1 MTIKT
6 ENWLGE
12 YTSTIG
18 TGDITLG
25 GAIDGF
31 AGFSNVGEN
40 VDVYY
45 TVMDALDKETG
56 IGTLTGGKLV
66 RKDIHA
72 TLVDGAYVKNG
83 SAINLSGD
91 AQVYGTA
98 NAHFLDYVQAVANA
112 EIVNTQAIAELKA
125 LQINGHALTAS
136 FNLTA
141 ADVGAHPD
149 SWMPSTD
156 ALNVYQKAA
165 SDIRYLKTQDAEQ
178 VAGLVMRVGGA
189 CEQQLQQSINDVST
203 AFIGDAPPAGAPVG
217 KRWFDTESGRTYIKY
232 NDGDSTQWVEESPQ
246 GLSPDGLESRI
257 DEALRR
263 SYAEAG
269 YNLVDGSFEAGGTLV
284 NANDVLLQERTGK
297 AFTGPAGIVAAGTNP
312 ASGGFIDRSGEV
324 LINKINMNSNNGFVG
339 SVDVSSS
346 ILILGDSITEAVGA
360 STYANGYSYQL
371 ARSLLNHRDK
381 GYSNDSGFYWHT
393 DINQANAVNTGL
405 SSNGTIVSGGV
416 TAKRRSLAVGQ
427 SINITGRKFNSVYI
441 VYDGATSSGSI
452 EIQRNGVVIS
462 TQAVVGSSLNVTNV
476 VVNNWSEGDSLSVVA
491 VGGTVVVCGV
501 MTLKTAAGASLVH
514 IAGRSGAGYQDFT
527 TASAIDEIGYWLN
540 LLKAGNEKVLVLN
553 AGTNNIYNSGKAKTP
568 NELVSEISTLISG
581 VNSKATSVK
590 YVIAVPPKANE
601 SIFPIVRSG
610 FAYEDYVSAIVN
622 FANQNGHGLIR
633 YDLTWVSKRTS
644 YYSDGVH
651 PSNVGHRIM
660 AAAACEAFGVPLN
673 SYVRVTA
680 PTVGVISQVDV
691 TMSSSWGPFNGAVGS
706 RGSAQL
712 QNNTASLFGIV
723 QPNGSTSLTIGV
735 IPAGYRP
742 TRSCYFVARAN
753 TGPVNLTITSGGELV
768 VDSIPTWLSL
778 EGVTYAITRV

>member
-1 MTIKT
+1 MTT
-6 ENWLGE
+6 EYSIQKMVSDGTL
-12 YTSTIG
+12 STIALG
-18 TGDITLG
+18 IQYLQRNDIYMRIAGEETPQSGAPSGYTWSFVNNTTLKILPVVPNG
-25 GAIDGF
+25 VEVVVYRRTD
-31 AGFSNVGEN
+31 
-40 VDVYY
+40 VDAMY
-45 TVMDALDKETG
+45 
-56 IGTLTGGKLV
+56 
-66 RKDIHA
+66 
-72 TLVDGAYVKNG
+72 
-83 SAINLSGD
+83 
-91 AQVYGTA
+91 
-98 NAHFLDYVQAVANA
+98 
-112 EIVNTQAIAELKA
+112 
-125 LQINGHALTAS
+125 
-136 FNLTA
+136 
-141 ADVGAHPD
+141 
-149 SWMPSTD
+149 
-156 ALNVYQKAA
+156 NVYSQNAQFDEA
-165 SDIRYLKTQDAEQ
+165 TIDENN
-178 VAGLVMRVGGA
+178 
-189 CEQQLQQSINDVST
+189 QQLL
-203 AFIGDAPPAGAPVG
+203 
-217 KRWFDTESGRTYIKY
+217 YIAQEY
-232 NDGDSTQWVEESPQ
+232 LEQ
-246 GLSPDGLESRI
+246 GLPGAGVDTIEFLRDDGTNTYYRI
-257 DEALRR
+257 KRTDGSYSEEFTVPSASSSTKILAREALRR

-269 YNLVDGSFEAGGTLV
+269 YKLVDGSFEAGGTLV
-284 NANDVLLQERTGK
+284 NTDDVLLQEASGK
-297 AFTGPAGIVAAGTNP
+297 AYSGGAGFVAAWTDP
-312 ASGGFIDRSGEV
+312 TSGGFIDRSGEV

-339 SVDVSSS
+339 SADVSSS

-405 SSNGTIVSGGV
+405 SSNGTLVSDGV

-427 SINITGRKFNSVYI
+427 SINITGRKFNSVYV

-491 VGGTVVVCGV
+491 VAGTVVVCGV
-501 MTLKTAAGASLVH
+501 MTLKTAAGASLVY

-527 TASAIDEIGYWLN
+527 TASAINEIGYWLN

-568 NELVSEISTLISG
+568 NKLVSEISTLISG
-581 VNSKATSVK
+581 VNSNATSVK
-590 YVIAVPPKANE
+590 YVIAVPPKADE
-601 SIFPIVRSG
+601 SIFPVVLSNFR
-610 FAYEDYVSAIVN
+610 YEDYVSAIVN

-633 YDLTWVSKRTS
+633 YDLTGVSERTS

-680 PTVGVISQVDV
+680 PTVGVISQVDI
-691 TMSSSWGPFNGAVGS
+691 TMSSSWGPYNGAVGS

-742 TRSCYFVARAN
+742 TRACYFVARAN

-768 VDSIPTWLSL
+768 VESIPTWLSL
-778 EGVTYAITRV
+778 EGLTYPITRV